1 MLLRKCNCR
10 LLLWNAFQIL
20 NVQGLFCI
28 TLKNWNWIW
37 KKVIFLVL
45 VNGRELIFSQRSW
58 GDWLF
63 ILFFFSS
70 TVLVRVGWLENECK
84 NENIFLVWIFPSFI
98 NSFETDIHQ
107 KKKKDSSSEIQI
119 FSHANNSK
127 FSTHRQTNRQIAF
140 FCHDFLWMFFS
151 FMERKKDSKS
161 GVSLVS

>member
-84 NENIFLVWIFPSFI
+84 NENIFLAWIFPSFI
-98 NSFETDIHQ
+98 NSSETDIHQ
-107 KKKKDSSSEIQI
+107 KKKRFIKWNSNI
-119 FSHANNSK
+119 FTRKQFKIFHS
-127 FSTHRQTNRQIAF
+127 QTDKQADCLFLSWLFVDVLF
-140 FCHDFLWMFFS
+140 FHG
-151 FMERKKDSKS
+151 EKKRF
-161 GVSLVS
+161 